1 MFTAVGILKGEVGAG
16 KKGSMRRRGI
26 NKD

>member
-16 KKGSMRRRGI
+16 KKGSMRRRI